1 MVGEVPDAPA
11 QAAVIWLHGLG
22 ADGHDF
28 VPLVPELGL
37 APQHAIRFVF
47 PHAPLRP
54 ITINGGHVMRG
65 WYDIASPRLGEAV
78 DEAGITDAVALL
90 HALID
95 REVARGVPA
104 RHIIV
109 AGFSQGGVI
118 ALQGGLSHVAPL
130 GGILALS
137 TYLPLPERVT
147 QTTALAV
154 FMGHGRQ
161 DPIVPLEYGNAARDW
176 LLAHGHNVDW
186 HHYDMGHSVCPAE
199 IDAIGVWLK
208 SVGGF

>member
-1 MVGEVPDAPA
+1 MVGEAPGAPA
-11 QAAVIWLHGLG
+11 QAVVIWLHGLG

-54 ITINGGHVMRG
+54 ITINGGHIMRG
-65 WYDIASPRLGEAV
+65 WYDISSPRLDEAV
-78 DEAGITDAVALL
+78 DEAGIADSVALL
-90 HALID
+90 HTLID
-95 REVARGVPA
+95 REATRGVPTE
-104 RHIIV
+104 RIIV

-137 TYLPLPERVT
+137 TYLPLPNRVT
-147 QTTALAV
+147 QTASLAV

-161 DPIVPLEYGNAARDW
+161 DPIVPLEYGSAARDW
-176 LLAHGHNVDW
+176 LLARGHRVDW
-186 HHYDMGHSVCPAE
+186 HHYDMGHSVCPEE
-199 IDAIGVWLK
+199 INSIGVWLK